1 MIEIIKSTV
10 VLKILVL
17 SIVEVRSNQT
27 CILFDWETKIIKSS
41 KSLQPA
47 LGIYLP
53 SSSYSF
59 DS

>member
-27 CILFDWETKIIKSS
+27 CILFDWETKIIKS
-41 KSLQPA
+41 
-47 LGIYLP
+47 
-53 SSSYSF
+53 
-59 DS
+59 